1 MAAVSGAPAA
11 DPPTPAPAAAGEVP
25 ARPPAAAGEALA
37 ARPAPG
43 VELGSSEASLA
54 AAVMDRLGIAPGAA
68 VALRTPD
75 HEAWARARPHAAA
88 DARLVRLG
96 RMLWPQLGVRPGQS
110 VALEAAGDLPAASSV
125 RITPPYNLTFNL
137 QQRLLER
144 LRDDGTPLYPGNRV
158 LAEIHPGGAG
168 MLVRIDLADPPVSR
182 MADDTEV
189 ELHRADVSVSERV
202 ITLADVGGAD
212 AIVRRL
218 RELVELPLLRPG
230 FYRRLGVRPPKGVLL
245 HGPPGTG
252 KTLICKALGHELG
265 VTSYRMSATELVGS
279 VQGETEANLRLLFS
293 RALAHA
299 PALVMLD
306 EFDVISTHRERL
318 ASQSDVRAASQLLTL
333 MDGLEEV
340 DGLILMATTNRIQA
354 IDPAFRRPGR
364 FEEEIFV
371 GPPGESARAEIL
383 SIHTR
388 EMPLSAAA
396 GAAID
401 DVAASTGGFVGAD
414 LMHLARSAGL
424 EAADRLAR
432 GREGFELADSLA
444 DVDIAVEAEDFES
457 ALRTVRPSV
466 LRDVVTR
473 TERVAWDRI
482 AGLADVKARLAELG
496 RRAVDGV
503 DAAGAG
509 ADGAGADPAGAGAG
523 AEAVGPSVGGAD
535 AAAGAGGSVQGVLV
549 YGPPG
554 SGKSVLVHALA
565 AELGVNF
572 VAIEGSKVYNQW
584 LGESEEA
591 VRTLFRR
598 AAEARPSLVML
609 DHLDALAPVRATDS
623 SERTDERVVSA
634 LLAALDD
641 AMAAGRVFVVG
652 VSNRPELIDPA
663 VLRSGRLGVHL
674 EVPDPDERRRAEL
687 VSMRAADGG
696 LGLEPDLVAEL
707 AEATRGWSAADLVM
721 MVGEAAAQAA
731 LGNRALSFDDLTAA
745 LPVLTRMQASR

>member
-1 MAAVSGAPAA
+1 MV
-11 DPPTPAPAAAGEVP
+11 
-25 ARPPAAAGEALA
+25 GEALA

-43 VELGSSEASLA
+43 VELGSSEVSLA
-54 AAVMDRLGIAPGAA
+54 AEVMDRLGIAPGQA

-75 HEAWARARPHAAA
+75 HEAWARVRPHDSAGDGA

-96 RMLWPQLGVRPGQS
+96 RMLWPQLGVRPGQP
-110 VALEAAGDLPAASSV
+110 VALESAGDLPPASSA
-125 RITPPYNLTFNL
+125 RITPPYTLTFNL

-168 MLVRIDLADPPVSR
+168 MLVRIDLADPAVSR

-265 VTSYRMSATELVGS
+265 VTAYRMSATELVGS

-371 GPPGESARAEIL
+371 GPPGEAARAEIL

-388 EMPLSAAA
+388 EMPLSVAA
-396 GAAID
+396 GAALG
-401 DVAASTGGFVGAD
+401 DVAAAAGGFVGAD

-424 EAADRLAR
+424 EAAERLAR

-444 DVDIAVEAEDFES
+444 DADLSVEAEDFES

-473 TERVAWDRI
+473 TERVTWDRI
-482 AGLADVKARLAELG
+482 AGLGEVKARLVELG
-496 RRAVDGV
+496 RRAVAGFTGAEADGTE
-503 DAAGAG
+503 AGAG
-509 ADGAGADPAGAGAG
+509 
-523 AEAVGPSVGGAD
+523 SVKDGAD
-535 AAAGAGGSVQGVLV
+535 AGASRSVQGVLV

-641 AMAAGRVFVVG
+641 VMATGQVFVVG

-674 EVPDPDERRRAEL
+674 EAPDPDERRRAEL
-687 VSMRAADGG
+687 VAMLAADGG
-696 LGLEPDLVAEL
+696 LELDPDPTAEL

-721 MVGEAAAQAA
+721 MVSDAAARAG
-731 LGNRALSFDDLTAA
+731 LENRSLNFDDLASA
-745 LPVLTRMQASR
+745 LPALSRIQTPSR

>member
-1 MAAVSGAPAA
+1 MV
-11 DPPTPAPAAAGEVP
+11 
-25 ARPPAAAGEALA
+25 GEALA

-54 AAVMDRLGIAPGAA
+54 AEVMDRLGIAPGSA

-75 HEAWARARPHAAA
+75 HQAWARVRPHDGGA

-96 RMLWPQLGVRPGQS
+96 RMLWPQLGVRPGQP
-110 VALEAAGDLPAASSV
+110 VALEAAGDLPPASSV
-125 RITPPYNLTFNL
+125 RITPPYTLTFNL

-168 MLVRIDLADPPVSR
+168 MLVRIDLADPAVSR

-265 VTSYRMSATELVGS
+265 VTAYRMSATELVGS

-299 PALVMLD
+299 PALVMID

-371 GPPGESARAEIL
+371 GPPGEAARAEIL

-388 EMPLSAAA
+388 EMPLSTAAQ
-396 GAAID
+396 AAID
-401 DVAASTGGFVGAD
+401 GVASNTGGFVGAD

-444 DVDIAVEAEDFES
+444 DTDLSVETEDFES

-473 TERVAWDRI
+473 TERVTWDRI
-482 AGLADVKARLAELG
+482 AGLDDLKARLAELG
-496 RRAVDGV
+496 RRAVAG
-503 DAAGAG
+503 AAGG
-509 ADGAGADPAGAGAG
+509 
-523 AEAVGPSVGGAD
+523 E
-535 AAAGAGGSVQGVLV
+535 AAAAQGVLV

-598 AAEARPSLVML
+598 AAEARPALVML

-634 LLAALDD
+634 LLGALDD
-641 AMAAGRVFVVG
+641 AMAVGQVFVVG

-674 EVPDPDERRRAEL
+674 EVPDPDERRRAAL
-687 VSMRAADGG
+687 VSLLAADGG
-696 LGLEPDLVAEL
+696 LGLDPDLAAEL

-721 MVGEAAAQAA
+721 MVSDAAARAT
-731 LGNRALSFDDLTAA
+731 LENRALSFDDLTSA
-745 LPVLTRMQASR
+745 LPALTRIQTPSR

>member
-11 DPPTPAPAAAGEVP
+11 DPPAPA
-25 ARPPAAAGEALA
+25 PAAAGEALA

-75 HEAWARARPHAAA
+75 HAAWARARPHADD

-168 MLVRIDLADPPVSR
+168 MLVRIDLADPAVAR

-444 DVDIAVEAEDFES
+444 DVDLSVEAEDFES

-496 RRAVDGV
+496 RRAVDGL

-509 ADGAGADPAGAGAG
+509 ADGAGAGPVGAGAG
-523 AEAVGPSVGGAD
+523 AEAVGP
-535 AAAGAGGSVQGVLV
+535 AGAGASAEPDAGGSAQGVLV

-652 VSNRPELIDPA
+652 VSNRPELIDSA

-687 VSMRAADGG
+687 VSMLAADGG

-731 LGNRALSFDDLTAA
+731 LENRALSFDDLTAA

>member
-1 MAAVSGAPAA
+1 MAAASGGPA
-11 DPPTPAPAAAGEVP
+11 E
-25 ARPPAAAGEALA
+25 AGEALA

-75 HEAWARARPHAAA
+75 HEAWARARPHADD

-110 VALEAAGDLPAASSV
+110 VALEAAGDLPAASSA

-168 MLVRIDLADPPVSR
+168 MLVRIDLADPAPAR

-444 DVDIAVEAEDFES
+444 DTDIAVETEDFES

-482 AGLADVKARLAELG
+482 AGLADVKARLVELG

-503 DAAGAG
+503 AGSAAGPGGAGVVSAG
-509 ADGAGADPAGAGAG
+509 ADADAD
-523 AEAVGPSVGGAD
+523 AVGSSVGAD
-535 AAAGAGGSVQGVLV
+535 AEAGAVGSVQGVLV

-565 AELGVNF
+565 AELGANF

-674 EVPDPDERRRAEL
+674 EVPDPDEHRRAEL
-687 VSMRAADGG
+687 VSMLAADGG

-731 LGNRALSFDDLTAA
+731 LENRALSFDDLTAA

>member
-1 MAAVSGAPAA
+1 MV
-11 DPPTPAPAAAGEVP
+11 
-25 ARPPAAAGEALA
+25 GEALA

-43 VELGSSEASLA
+43 VELGSSEVSLA
-54 AAVMDRLGIAPGAA
+54 AEVLDRLGIAPGQA

-75 HEAWARARPHAAA
+75 HEAWARVRPHDGAGAGG

-96 RMLWPQLGVRPGQS
+96 RMLWPQLGVRPGQP
-110 VALEAAGDLPAASSV
+110 VALESAGDLPPASSA
-125 RITPPYNLTFNL
+125 RITPPYTLTFNL

-168 MLVRIDLADPPVSR
+168 MLVRIDLADPAVSC

-265 VTSYRMSATELVGS
+265 VTAYRMSATELVGS

-371 GPPGESARAEIL
+371 GPPGEAARAEIL

-388 EMPLSAAA
+388 EMPLSVAA
-396 GAAID
+396 GAALG
-401 DVAASTGGFVGAD
+401 DVAAAAGGFVGAD

-424 EAADRLAR
+424 EAAERLAR

-444 DVDIAVEAEDFES
+444 DADLSVEAEDFES

-473 TERVAWDRI
+473 TERVVWDRI
-482 AGLADVKARLAELG
+482 AGLGDVKARLVELG
-496 RRAVDGV
+496 RRAV
-503 DAAGAG
+503 AGFTGAE
-509 ADGAGADPAGAGAG
+509 ADGAEVDAGLVKDGADADAGAGAG
-523 AEAVGPSVGGAD
+523 RSI
-535 AAAGAGGSVQGVLV
+535 QGVLV

-641 AMAAGRVFVVG
+641 VMAVRQVFVVG

-674 EVPDPDERRRAEL
+674 EVPDPDERRRTEL
-687 VSMRAADGG
+687 VSMLAADGG
-696 LGLEPDLVAEL
+696 LELDPDLTAEL

-721 MVGEAAAQAA
+721 MVSDAAARAGLENRPLSFEDLASA
-731 LGNRALSFDDLTAA
+731 LPALSRIQT
-745 LPVLTRMQASR
+745 PSR

>member
-11 DPPTPAPAAAGEVP
+11 DPPA
-25 ARPPAAAGEALA
+25 PAAAGEALA

-75 HEAWARARPHAAA
+75 HEAWARARAHADD

-371 GPPGESARAEIL
+371 WPPGESARAEIL

-496 RRAVDGV
+496 RRAVDGA

-509 ADGAGADPAGAGAG
+509 ADGAGPVGAGAG

-535 AAAGAGGSVQGVLV
+535 AEAGAGGSVQGVLV

-687 VSMRAADGG
+687 VSMLAADGG

-707 AEATRGWSAADLVM
+707 TEATRGWSAADLVM

-731 LGNRALSFDDLTAA
+731 LENRALSFDDLTAA

>member
-1 MAAVSGAPAA
+1 MAAEEAVA
-11 DPPTPAPAAAGEVP
+11 DDSPAPAAAAV
-25 ARPPAAAGEALA
+25 AAEEAVAVAVA
-37 ARPAPG
+37 ARPAPS
-43 VELGSSEASLA
+43 VELGSSEVSLA
-54 AAVMDRLGIAPGAA
+54 DGVMDRLGIAPGQA

-75 HEAWARARPHAAA
+75 HQAWARVRPHPGA

-110 VALEAAGDLPAASSV
+110 VALAAAGDLPPASSV
-125 RITPPYNLTFNL
+125 RITPPYTLTFNL

-168 MLVRIDLADPPVSR
+168 MLVRIDLADPNPAR

-218 RELVELPLLRPG
+218 RELVELPLLRPA

-265 VTSYRMSATELVGS
+265 VTAYRMSATELVGS

-371 GPPGESARAEIL
+371 GPPGEAARAEIL
-383 SIHTR
+383 AIHTR

-401 DVAASTGGFVGAD
+401 DVAGQTGGFVGAD

-444 DVDIAVEAEDFES
+444 DADISVETEDFES

-473 TERVAWDRI
+473 TERITWDRI
-482 AGLADVKARLAELG
+482 AGLDDLKARLAELG
-496 RRAVDGV
+496 RRAVIGAAGPVDGG
-503 DAAGAG
+503 DDAGAAGA
-509 ADGAGADPAGAGAG
+509 
-523 AEAVGPSVGGAD
+523 
-535 AAAGAGGSVQGVLV
+535 QGVLV

-554 SGKSVLVHALA
+554 SGKSALVHALA

-641 AMAAGRVFVVG
+641 VMATGEVFVVG

-674 EVPDPDERRRAEL
+674 EVPDPDGRRRAAL
-687 VSMRAADGG
+687 VSMLAADGG
-696 LGLEPDLVAEL
+696 LGLDPDLAAEL

-721 MVGEAAAQAA
+721 MVGEAVARAG
-731 LGNRALSFDDLTAA
+731 LENRSLSFDDLASA
-745 LPVLTRMQASR
+745 LPALARLPARP